1 MRKMRLLF
9 KKEGRAAYISHL
21 DTMRTLQRAI
31 ARAGISAKHTE
42 GFNPH
47 AYIAIALPLSLGYTS
62 ECEMMD
68 FVQTDDMPAFDLI
81 ARLNRALPEGIV
93 ALSVYEEGRKVREIA
108 SLRYKITLEYD
119 NGVTDETVS
128 AIGEFLNSKPIII
141 LKRSKRGER
150 EVDISELIR
159 SIDVKKAGDNVII
172 IDAVVAAG
180 NDSLNPELLI
190 RAIDKF
196 HPELNPD
203 FVKYHR
209 VEVLDGNNEKFA

>member
-68 FVQTDDMPAFDLI
+68 FVQTDNMPAFDLV
-81 ARLNRALPEGIV
+81 ASLNRALPEGIV
-93 ALSVYEEGRKVREIA
+93 ALSAYEEGRKVREIA
-108 SLRYKITLEYD
+108 SVRYLLTLEYD
-119 NGVTDETVS
+119 NGADDNKVS
-128 AIGEFLNSKPIII
+128 ALNAFLTSKPIVVM
-141 LKRSKRGER
+141 KKSKRGEK

-159 SIDVKKAGDNVII
+159 SVNAHGKDGNVIVE
-172 IDAVVAAG
+172 AVLAAG
-180 NDSLNPELLI
+180 NESLNPELLI
-190 RAIDKF
+190 RAINKF
-196 HPELNPD
+196 RPELNPD

-209 VEVLDGNNEKFA
+209 VEVLDANGEKFI

>member
-1 MRKMRLLF
+1 MRFLVQFRKV
-9 KKEGRAAYISHL
+9 GTAAYISHL

-62 ECEMMD
+62 ECELMD
-68 FVQTDDMPAFDLI
+68 FVQTDDMPGFDLI

-93 ALSVYEEGRKVREIA
+93 ALSVYEDGRKVREIA
-108 SLRYKITLEYD
+108 SLRYKLTLEYD
-119 NGVTDETVS
+119 AGISDDKVAALKV
-128 AIGEFLNSKPIII
+128 FLNSKPIVIM
-141 LKRSKRGER
+141 KRTKRGER

-159 SIDVKKAGDNVII
+159 SVDVSVCGYKVI
-172 IDAVVAAG
+172 IDAVLAAG
-180 NDSLNPELLI
+180 NESLNPELLI
-190 RAIDKF
+190 RATEKF
-196 HPELNPD
+196 HPELMPD

-209 VEVLDGNNEKFA
+209 VEVLDENGEKFI

>member
-68 FVQTDDMPAFDLI
+68 FVQTDDMPGFDLI

-93 ALSVYEEGRKVREIA
+93 AVSVYEEGRKVREIA
-108 SLRYKITLEYD
+108 SLRYKLTLEYD
-119 NGVTDETVS
+119 NGIEDDKITALS
-128 AIGEFLNSKPIII
+128 EFLNSKPIVIM
-141 LKRSKRGER
+141 KKSKRGEK

-159 SIDVKKAGDNVII
+159 SINVSKNGNDVI
-172 IDAVVAAG
+172 IDAVLAAG
-180 NDSLNPELLI
+180 NESLNPELLI
-190 RAIDKF
+190 RAVDKF

-209 VEVLDGNNEKFA
+209 VEVLDANGEKFV

>member
-31 ARAGISAKHTE
+31 ARAKINAKHTE

-68 FVQTDDMPAFDLI
+68 FVLLDDMPAFDLI
-81 ARLNRALPEGIV
+81 VSLNHVLPEGIK
-93 ALSVYEEGRKVREIA
+93 AISAYENGEKVREIA
-108 SLRYKITLEYD
+108 SAQYKITMEYD
-119 NGVTDETVS
+119 NGIKENYISILSDFF
-128 AIGEFLNSKPIII
+128 AKKPINIM
-141 LKRSKRGER
+141 KKSKRGEK
-150 EVDISELIR
+150 EVDITELIR
-159 SIDVKKAGDNVII
+159 SISISDKDNSII
-172 IDAVVAAG
+172 IDAVLAAG
-180 NDSLNPELLI
+180 NESLNPELLV
-190 RAIDKF
+190 RAIKNYI
-196 HPELNPD
+196 PELAPD

-209 VEVLDGNNEKFA
+209 VCVLKSSGEKFM

>member
-31 ARAGISAKHTE
+31 ARAQLAAKHTE

-68 FVQTDDMPAFDLI
+68 FVLLDDTPGFDVV

-93 ALSVYEEGRKVREIA
+93 ALKAYEDARKVREIA
-108 SLRYKITLEYD
+108 SARYRITMEYD
-119 NGVTDETVS
+119 AGVPS
-128 AIGEFLNSKPIII
+128 RCAASLRQFFAKAPILIM
-141 LKRSKRGER
+141 KKSKRGER
-150 EVDISELIR
+150 EVDIAGLIR
-159 SIDVKKAGDNVII
+159 ALEVTEEPGAITLTATL
-172 IDAVVAAG
+172 AAG
-180 NDSLNPELLI
+180 NESLNPELLV
-190 RAIDKF
+190 RAISQYLPD
-196 HPELNPD
+196 LAPD
-203 FVKYHR
+203 FTRYHR
-209 VEVLDGNNEKFA
+209 LTVLDASGAEFR

>member
-31 ARAGISAKHTE
+31 ARAKINAKHTE

-68 FVQTDDMPAFDLI
+68 FVLLDDVPVFDLI
-81 ARLNRALPEGIV
+81 ASLNHALPEGIV
-93 ALSVYEEGRKVREIA
+93 AVTAYENGEKVREIFSA
-108 SLRYKITLEYD
+108 RYALTMEYD
-119 NGVTDETVS
+119 DGITDEAFEHLKSFFNT
-128 AIGEFLNSKPIII
+128 KPINI
-141 LKRSKRGER
+141 LKKSKRGEK
-150 EVDISELIR
+150 EVDITELIR
-159 SIDVKKAGDNVII
+159 DLLVERNGNIVTINALL
-172 IDAVVAAG
+172 AAG
-180 NDSLNPELLI
+180 NESLNPELLV
-190 RAIDKF
+190 RAIKNYI
-196 HPELNPD
+196 PNCAPN

-209 VEVLDGNNEKFA
+209 IEVLKENGEKFI

>member
-68 FVQTDDMPAFDLI
+68 FVQTDNMPAFDLI

-108 SLRYKITLEYD
+108 SVHYVLTLEYD
-119 NGVTDETVS
+119 NGADEGVVS
-128 AIGEFLNSKPIII
+128 ALNEFLSSKPIVIM
-141 LKRSKRGER
+141 KKSKRGEK

-159 SIDVKKAGDNVII
+159 SINAYKKEENVI
-172 IDAVVAAG
+172 IDAVLAAG
-180 NDSLNPELLI
+180 NESLNPELLI

-196 HPELNPD
+196 RPELTPD

-209 VEVLDGNNEKFA
+209 VQVLDNEGKKFI

>member
-62 ECEMMD
+62 ECELMD

-108 SLRYKITLEYD
+108 SLQYKLTFEYD
-119 NGVTDETVS
+119 NGIDDEKITALS
-128 AIGEFLNSKPIII
+128 EFLNSKSIVIM
-141 LKRSKRGER
+141 KKSKRGER

-159 SIDVKKAGDNVII
+159 SIEVSKCGTHVVV
-172 IDAVVAAG
+172 DAVLAAG
-180 NDSLNPELLI
+180 NESLNPELLV

-196 HPELNPD
+196 KPELNPD

-209 VEVLDGNNEKFA
+209 VSVLDEKGEKFI

>member
-47 AYIAIALPLSLGYTS
+47 AYIAIALPLSLGFSS

-68 FVQTDDMPAFDLI
+68 FVQTDDMPGFDLI
-81 ARLNRALPEGIV
+81 ARLNHALPEGIV

-108 SLRYKITLEYD
+108 SLRYRLTLEYD
-119 NGVTDETVS
+119 NGISDENITALS
-128 AIGEFLNSKPIII
+128 EFLNSKPIVIM
-141 LKRSKRGER
+141 KKSKRGEK

-159 SIDVKKAGDNVII
+159 SVEVVKDGDNVIV
-172 IDAVVAAG
+172 DAVLAAG
-180 NDSLNPELLI
+180 NESLNPELLI
-190 RAIDKF
+190 RAVDKF
-196 HPELNPD
+196 CPELDPD

-209 VEVLDGNNEKFA
+209 VEVLDASGEKFM

>member
-31 ARAGISAKHTE
+31 ARAKINAKHTE

-68 FVQTDDMPAFDLI
+68 FVLLDNMPAFDLI
-81 ARLNRALPEGIV
+81 ASLNHALPEGIKAV
-93 ALSVYEEGRKVREIA
+93 SAYENGEKVREIA
-108 SLRYKITLEYD
+108 SAQYKITMEYD
-119 NGVTDETVS
+119 NGVKDNYISKLT
-128 AIGEFLNSKPIII
+128 EFFAKKPINIM
-141 LKRSKRGER
+141 KKSKRGEK
-150 EVDISELIR
+150 EVDITELIR
-159 SIDVKKAGDNVII
+159 NVSFSNDENTVT
-172 IDAVVAAG
+172 IDAILAAG
-180 NDSLNPELLI
+180 NESLNPELLV
-190 RAIDKF
+190 RAIKNYTPD
-196 HPELNPD
+196 LAPD

-209 VEVLDGNNEKFA
+209 VCVLKSNGEKFM

>member
-31 ARAGISAKHTE
+31 ARAKINAKHTE

-68 FVQTDDMPAFDLI
+68 FVLLDDMPAFDLI
-81 ARLNRALPEGIV
+81 ASLNHALPEGIK
-93 ALSVYEEGRKVREIA
+93 AISVYENGEKVREIA
-108 SLRYKITLEYD
+108 SAQYKITMEYD
-119 NGVTDETVS
+119 GVIDNDAAAKLS
-128 AIGEFLNSKPIII
+128 GFFSQKPINIM
-141 LKRSKRGER
+141 KKSKRGEK
-150 EVDISELIR
+150 EVDITELIR
-159 SIDVKKAGDNVII
+159 SISFVNDKNTIT
-172 IDAVVAAG
+172 IDAVLAAG
-180 NDSLNPELLI
+180 NESLNPELLV
-190 RAIDKF
+190 RAIKIYIPDMA
-196 HPELNPD
+196 PD

-209 VEVLDGNNEKFA
+209 VCVLKSNNEKFI

>member
-31 ARAGISAKHTE
+31 ARAGIAAKHTE

-68 FVQTDDMPAFDLI
+68 FVQMDDMPCFDLI
-81 ARLNRALPEGIV
+81 ARLNHALPEGIV

-119 NGVTDETVS
+119 NGVSEETVS
-128 AIGEFLNSKPIII
+128 AIDNFLNSKPIVIM
-141 LKRSKRGER
+141 KRSKRGER
-150 EVDISELIR
+150 EVDISELVR
-159 SIDVKKAGDNVII
+159 SVEAKKTGNKVV
-172 IDAVVAAG
+172 IDAVLAAG
-180 NDSLNPELLI
+180 NESLNPELLI

-196 HPELNPD
+196 HPEFNPD

-209 VEVLDGNNEKFA
+209 IEVLDANNEKFI